1 MKLRDRADKPLASTA
16 LAAARRGALTRGFD
30 RQFLAGCV
38 LALAVLLAY
47 SPCLTGQF
55 VWDDDSWTLNLRP
68 LFGSLSGLGR
78 MWTDFTALQQY
89 YPLTGSSF
97 WIDYQLWGFRTFPY
111 HVENVLLHLLS
122 VLLFWRVLRR
132 LQVPG
137 AALAAGVL
145 ALHPMMVESVAWV
158 TERKNVLSMVLF
170 LGALLSYVRF
180 TSLGGPPETP
190 LNLVDGKQR
199 RFWGFY
205 FTALALYAA
214 SYLAKATVY
223 AFPAVLLLL
232 CWWKQGRLRWRED
245 ILPTVPFFGVSLSLG
260 ILISWLEWNHVGAKG
275 PEWAIS
281 LPERFLIAG
290 RAIWFYTGKLL
301 CPAQVCF
308 VYPKWHLD
316 TRSLLQWL
324 WPITA
329 VGALILLWFQRH
341 RFGRGP
347 LVACLYFVGT
357 ALPVLGLLNGFWMR
371 YSFVWDHLA
380 YLPSLGLIALFSA
393 LLSVLGKKYLT
404 EGIRVVAVGVLLL
417 AFGTLTWLQAAT
429 YRNDETLWRDA
440 VSKNSA
446 CWIGYN
452 YLGGYA
458 QVRGEAQESLAY
470 YRKSVQV
477 QPNKEAYYNLAKALA
492 FQGQTDEAI
501 RTYGEALRLRPD
513 YAAIYVD
520 LGTIRFSQGQIDEA
534 LRDFRKAVEL
544 SHGRAYPHWCLAA
557 TLQRAGRT
565 QEAITHYREAL
576 RADPDMSRALENLAT
591 ILASDP
597 NPGMRDGPEAI
608 RLAEHACQLT
618 GYKEPHVVSVLSMA
632 YAETGRYQDAA
643 STAEVAAGLAEASG
657 DLVGA
662 KVNRELAQ
670 QYRSGKPYRQAETT
684 NALPKQPAP

>member
-1 MKLRDRADKPLASTA
+1 MPRNASVNATARD
-16 LAAARRGALTRGFD
+16 GALKSAFS
-30 RQFLAGCV
+30 RQCLAGCV

-47 SPCLTGQF
+47 SRCLTGQF
-55 VWDDDSWTLNLRP
+55 VWDDDSWTLKLQP

-78 MWTDFTALQQY
+78 MWTDCTALQQY

-97 WIDYQLWGFRTFPY
+97 WIDYQLWGFWTLPY

-122 VLLFWRVLRR
+122 VLLFWRLLLR

-158 TERKNVLSMVLF
+158 TERKNVLSMALF

-180 TSLGGPPETP
+180 ARLGEGGETAPGPT
-190 LNLVDGKQR
+190 DAQQR
-199 RFWGFY
+199 RLWGFY
-205 FTALALYAA
+205 SLALVLYLA

-223 AFPAVLLLL
+223 AFPVILLLV
-232 CWWKQGRLRWRED
+232 CWWKLGRLRWREH
-245 ILPTVPFFGVSLSLG
+245 ILPTVPFFAVSVSLG
-260 ILISWLEWNHVGAKG
+260 VLISWLEWNHVGARG
-275 PEWAIS
+275 PEWAIT
-281 LPERFLIAG
+281 LPERILIAG
-290 RAIWFYTGKLL
+290 RAIWFYVGKLL
-301 CPAQVCF
+301 FPAQVCL
-308 VYPKWHLD
+308 VYPRWQPD
-316 TRSLLQWL
+316 ARSVVQWL
-324 WPITA
+324 WPIA
-329 VGALILLWFQRH
+329 AAGALALLWFQRH
-341 RFGRGP
+341 RWGRGP
-347 LVACLYFVGT
+347 LTACLYFVGT
-357 ALPVLGLLNGFWMR
+357 ALPVLGFLNGFWMR

-380 YLPSLGLIALFSA
+380 YLPSLGLIALFCA
-393 LLSVLGKKYLT
+393 LLSILAQRYLT
-404 EGIRVVAVGVLLL
+404 EKIQTVAAGAMLL
-417 AFGTLTWLQAAT
+417 AFGTLTWLQAGA
-429 YRNDETLWRDA
+429 YRNDEVLWRDA
-440 VSKNSA
+440 VSKNPA

-452 YLGGYA
+452 YLGFYA
-458 QVRGEAQESLAY
+458 QSRGETQESLAC
-470 YRKSVQV
+470 YRKSIQL
-477 QPNKEAYYNLAKALA
+477 QPNVEACYNLAKGLA

-513 YAAIYVD
+513 LAAAYVD
-520 LGTIRFSQGQIDEA
+520 LGTIRWSQGRIEEA
-534 LRDFRKAVEL
+534 LGDFRKAVEL
-544 SHGRAYPHWCLAA
+544 SHGGAYSQWCLAA

-565 QEAITHYREAL
+565 QEAILHYREAL
-576 RADPDMSRALENLAT
+576 RADPNMSRALENLAT

-618 GYKEPHVVSVLSMA
+618 GYKEPHVVSTLSMA

-657 DLVGA
+657 DLDGA
-662 KVNRELAQ
+662 KANRELAR